1 MVFTW
6 SEPILQSERA
16 LTRLLFFGDLVD
28 FLKWEIG
35 REAWT
40 TS

>member
-6 SEPILQSERA
+6 SERA
-16 LTRLLFFGDLVD
+16 LTRLFFGDLVD

-40 TS
+40 T